1 MRVTICTCFGSYAHF
16 VMKRETLNVYIV
28 NKRNILHCTGAGSV
42 CEVLEGLAFVRA
54 PGDGELQGPSAAA
67 AVLPPIPAAVL
78 TGRKYSKGS
87 PLTVFFRP
95 RFKLFAQNRSEGR
108 SVLRWYPP
116 GVKLI
121 VHNSASVPIQLGT
134 Q

>member
-42 CEVLEGLAFVRA
+42 CEILEGLAVVRA

-67 AVLPPIPAAVL
+67 AVLP
-78 TGRKYSKGS
+78 RS
-87 PLTVFFRP
+87 PLRLAENTLIIRWP
-95 RFKLFAQNRSEGR
+95 ELWLILAGPMASAINNPSAPSSEADGCTHR
-108 SVLRWYPP
+108 GCRADS
-116 GVKLI
+116 G
-121 VHNSASVPIQLGT
+121 
-134 Q
+134 